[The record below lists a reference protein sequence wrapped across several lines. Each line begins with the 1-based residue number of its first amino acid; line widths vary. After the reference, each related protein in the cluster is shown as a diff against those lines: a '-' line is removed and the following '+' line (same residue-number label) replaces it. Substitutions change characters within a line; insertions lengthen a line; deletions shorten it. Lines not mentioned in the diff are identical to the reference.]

1 MWLAILLCI
10 LISLFPSYIIFEEIR
25 NRKPR
30 FKESKEGHL
39 LYWSPFYNDWTP
51 FKVWNDKKENRVLK
65 IMDLEIGYVGEGV
78 SVLKWC
84 PENLERVKEKF
95 KTTKEIEK
103 FQEEVI
109 NKEDLYMKKILKGKI
124 YHDVIGND

>member
-10 LISLFPSYIIFEEIR
+10 LILLFPSYVIFEEIR
-25 NRKPR
+25 NIKPR
-30 FKESKEGHL
+30 FKESKDGKL

-84 PENLERVKEKF
+84 PENLEKVKEKF

>member
-1 MWLAILLCI
+1 
-10 LISLFPSYIIFEEIR
+10 
-25 NRKPR
+25 
-30 FKESKEGHL
+30 
-39 LYWSPFYNDWTP
+39 
-51 FKVWNDKKENRVLK
+51 
-65 IMDLEIGYVGEGV
+65 MDLEIGYVGEGV

-84 PENLERVKEKF
+84 PENLEKVKEKF

-124 YHDVIGND
+124 YHDVVGND